1 METARV
7 GRRRSGGRSPARAR
21 WRARWRA
28 GAGAGAGAGAVAGGK
43 EAAAERVLAE
53 LEQQGAEV
61 GAGVVVDASGRCLG
75 AGLGLR
81 VQRDFGPGDRLLSVP
96 LELCFAAPRGGERP
110 WNLALAAQ
118 LLAAPASSAYK
129 RLLPKDVPLMGGG
142 VPTGEL
148 QFPGAVHERQV
159 VSQILDQEMQD
170 REAWPWPAEELLPAV
185 AAAHSRAFSFVEQKI
200 LAPGID
206 FANHS
211 FEPNCEVEIESVSGV
226 RERPPQPNKQVFHLQ
241 AGEAGLRA
249 GEEATISYGDWPNEV
264 LYLYY
269 GFLVPDN
276 PHDSVTLW
284 FDLQELV
291 AYAEGWTGFAG
302 GDPGGA
308 LAANV
313 ARVIAERCEG
323 LGLPPGRVQ
332 ATREGLDQKLVVAA
346 EVLDVDPLVLA
357 GARCRDLLHACAT
370 GLGDDAELLERGVDD
385 AELELCVRFR
395 LEQKIILAENLA
407 TIVGLLPE
415 GTLEALPRR

>member
-1 METARV
+1 MAVGTARA

-21 WRARWRA
+21 WRA
-28 GAGAGAGAGAVAGGK
+28 GARTGAGAVAGGK

-53 LEQQGAEV
+53 LEQRGAEV

-75 AGLGLR
+75 GGLGLR

-96 LELCFAAPRGGERP
+96 LAACFTAPRGGERP

-118 LLAAPASSAYK
+118 LLAAPENSAYK
-129 RLLPKDVPLMGGG
+129 RLLPKDVPLMGGA

-148 QFPGAVHERQV
+148 QLPGAVHERQV
-159 VSQILDQEMQD
+159 VTQIFDLEMQD
-170 REAWPWPAEELLPAV
+170 REAWPWPAEELLPA
-185 AAAHSRAFSFVEQKI
+185 AACAHSRAFSFLEQKI
-200 LAPGID
+200 MAPGID

-211 FEPNCEVEIESVSGV
+211 FEPTCEVEIESVSGV
-226 RERPPQPNKQVFHLQ
+226 RERPPQPNGQVFHLQ

-269 GFLVPDN
+269 GFVVPDN

-284 FDLQELV
+284 LDLQELV

-302 GDPGGA
+302 GDPA
-308 LAANV
+308 LAENV
-313 ARVIAERCEG
+313 ARVIAERCDG

-370 GLGDDAELLERGVDD
+370 GLGDDAELLERGVGD

-407 TIVGLLPE
+407 TIGGLLPE